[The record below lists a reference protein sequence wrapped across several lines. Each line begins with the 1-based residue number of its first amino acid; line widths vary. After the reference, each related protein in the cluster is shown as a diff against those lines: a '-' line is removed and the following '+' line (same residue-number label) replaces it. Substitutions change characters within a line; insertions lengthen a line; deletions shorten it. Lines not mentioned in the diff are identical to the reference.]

1 MLWLSYHLE
10 ELFGLLRD
18 GIDGTEEGD
27 LLVEGLAGVGK
38 EDGGDVESATV
49 AVLDDDGVAVGIP
62 DGVASGDVGLTKTA
76 VGEGGGIGL
85 ALDKILTVN

>member
-1 MLWLSYHLE
+1 M
-10 ELFGLLRD
+10 
-18 GIDGTEEGD
+18 
-27 LLVEGLAGVGK
+27 
-38 EDGGDVESATV
+38 
-49 AVLDDDGVAVGIP
+49 LDDDGVAVGIP